1 MSAAC
6 RFTWDV
12 IRRNRAGRVIVL
24 TTHSMEE
31 ADLLADRIAIMA
43 HGRIVAEGTSA
54 DLKSRYG
61 VGYTLTMAKQ
71 RHDLSSSGY
80 APHTHWCSSPGAASW
95 CEGRRSLLRH
105 ALIPQHA

>member
-1 MSAAC
+1 M
-6 RFTWDV
+6 
-12 IRRNRAGRVIVL
+12 L

-43 HGRIVAEGTSA
+43 RGRIVAEGASA

-71 RHDLSSSGY
+71 RQDLSSSGC
-80 APHTHWCSSPGAASW
+80 APQARQRSPGAAKSVQKMAPA
-95 CEGRRSLLRH
+95 S
-105 ALIPQHA
+105 